1 MLNFKTVS
9 VGLALAL
16 SFAGAASP
24 ALAKQRAAHPGYD
37 AQARAVGDIGDAS
50 ITTGPRAAALRAC
63 NEQADRLVEYSWGN
77 ESSDRYRACMSER
90 GQME

>member
-1 MLNFKTVS
+1 MLNFKTVA

-16 SFAGAASP
+16 SAAGAASP
-24 ALAKQRAAHPGYD
+24 ALAKHRAGYD
-37 AQARAVGDIGDAS
+37 AQARAVGDDAL

-63 NEQADRLVEYSWGN
+63 NEEAASLREYTWGN
-77 ESSDRYRACMSER
+77 EQSDRYRACMSER

>member
-1 MLNFKTVS
+1 MLNFKTVA

-16 SFAGAASP
+16 SVAATASP
-24 ALAKQRAAHPGYD
+24 ALAKHRAGYD
-37 AQARAVGDIGDAS
+37 AQARAVGDAGDAL
-50 ITTGPRAAALRAC
+50 IMTGPRATALRAC

-90 GQME
+90 GQPE